1 MQTSN
6 KEGKKVLLRV
16 SNLKQY
22 FPLKKKGLF
31 VKANDGITLDIY
43 EGETFGLV
51 GESGCGKS
59 TLGRTLLQLYR
70 QTDGRTMY
78 YGRTLDDL
86 APVYVKK
93 TLQTLEKRREKWHEL
108 KKHLANVQ
116 KEYDAL
122 PDGEAKYKKH
132 NELDKAVK
140 DENDALLDMANL
152 IGGFVCVKD
161 IQAVQKLFL
170 EEYRIS
176 KERVKEMNR
185 RGAVQLDLDDL
196 LFDIKKAEENGKNTS
211 GLKSKEAKL
220 RASLAKIDEKLAE
233 LARRIGDVR
242 RQLDAQRAQY
252 ADDAEFARYEALRD
266 EGIDL
271 ARLEYDEI
279 RQLRRD
285 LQLIFQDPYSSLN
298 PRMTVGNIIGEG
310 LLAHGF
316 FKKND
321 ERMQEYIIKTMEDAG
336 LASYFLHRFPHQFS
350 GGQRQRIGIARSL
363 AVKPKFVVCD
373 EAVSALD
380 VSIQSQI
387 INLLADLKE
396 QSNLTYLFI
405 THDLSVVKYI
415 SDRIGVMYL
424 GNMVELAN
432 TQELFDHPLH
442 PYTEALM
449 AAIPT
454 TDVEENRELRILEG
468 DIPSPVNPPQGCKF
482 HTRCAHCTEICKHA
496 VPEWK
501 EMAPG
506 HFVAC
511 HHPLGREE

>member
-1 MQTSN
+1 MQTSS

-86 APVYVKK
+86 APAYVKK
-93 TLQTLEKRREKWHEL
+93 TLQTLDKRREKWHEL

-161 IQAVQKLFL
+161 VHPAQKLFL

-176 KERVKEMNR
+176 SARVKEMNR
-185 RGAVQLDLDDL
+185 RAAVQLDLDDV
-196 LFDIKKAEENGKNTS
+196 LFDIKKGEEKGKNVG
-211 GLKSKEAKL
+211 GLKNKETKL
-220 RASLAKIDEKLAE
+220 RADLAKIDEKLAD
-233 LARRIGDVR
+233 LACQIGDVR
-242 RQLDAQRAQY
+242 KQLDTMRAQY
-252 ADDAEFARYEALRD
+252 AGDADFARYEALRD

-271 ARLEYDEI
+271 ARLEYNEI
-279 RQLRRD
+279 RRLRRD

-321 ERMQEYIIKTMEDAG
+321 ERMQEYIIKTMEDARSG
-336 LASYFLHRFPHQFS
+336 ELLPASLPAPVLRRPAPAHRHRPQPGGAAEVCRLRRSGFRAGRVYSEPDHQPAGRFK
-350 GGQRQRIGIARSL
+350 GT
-363 AVKPKFVVCD
+363 
-373 EAVSALD
+373 
-380 VSIQSQI
+380 
-387 INLLADLKE
+387 E
-396 QSNLTYLFI
+396 QP
-405 THDLSVVKYI
+405 DLSV
-415 SDRIGVMYL
+415 
-424 GNMVELAN
+424 
-432 TQELFDHPLH
+432 H
-442 PYTEALM
+442 
-449 AAIPT
+449 
-454 TDVEENRELRILEG
+454 
-468 DIPSPVNPPQGCKF
+468 
-482 HTRCAHCTEICKHA
+482 HA
-496 VPEWK
+496 RSFRRQV
-501 EMAPG
+501 
-506 HFVAC
+506 HFRPHRRHVSGQ
-511 HHPLGREE
+511 HGRAGEHAGTV

>member
-6 KEGKKVLLRV
+6 NEGKKVLLRV

-22 FPLKKKGLF
+22 FPLKKKGLY

-233 LARRIGDVR
+233 LARQDAKAPVLTLGIPDRYIMQGAPDFLMHELG
-242 RQLDAQRAQY
+242 LDAEGIA
-252 ADDAEFARYEALRD
+252 AAIEEKLEAL
-266 EGIDL
+266 
-271 ARLEYDEI
+271 
-279 RQLRRD
+279 
-285 LQLIFQDPYSSLN
+285 
-298 PRMTVGNIIGEG
+298 
-310 LLAHGF
+310 
-316 FKKND
+316 
-321 ERMQEYIIKTMEDAG
+321 
-336 LASYFLHRFPHQFS
+336 
-350 GGQRQRIGIARSL
+350 
-363 AVKPKFVVCD
+363 
-373 EAVSALD
+373 
-380 VSIQSQI
+380 
-387 INLLADLKE
+387 
-396 QSNLTYLFI
+396 
-405 THDLSVVKYI
+405 
-415 SDRIGVMYL
+415 
-424 GNMVELAN
+424 
-432 TQELFDHPLH
+432 
-442 PYTEALM
+442 
-449 AAIPT
+449 
-454 TDVEENRELRILEG
+454 
-468 DIPSPVNPPQGCKF
+468 
-482 HTRCAHCTEICKHA
+482 
-496 VPEWK
+496 
-501 EMAPG
+501 
-506 HFVAC
+506 
-511 HHPLGREE
+511 